1 VFCQYDVIC
10 KNKIGA
16 LSMAYSQFT
25 LARVIQDFNLKLVEG
40 GDFLSIPETN
50 IIPSP
55 YLAEFIN
62 RNLQL
67 AIALN
72 TEKARSE
79 LVICPLLLAVKEA
92 LQNQISLFSGEEFN
106 VDSEVGLT
114 GICDFILSLSL
125 EQLYVKAPVA
135 IIVEAK
141 KEDLKGG
148 LGQCIA
154 EMLAAGKF
162 NQKANN
168 PISTIYGTVTTGTLW
183 LFLKLEENNVTI
195 DLSEYTIPPI
205 EPIFK
210 RLVYMMNLS
219 QLDFGK

>member
-1 VFCQYDVIC
+1 
-10 KNKIGA
+10 
-16 LSMAYSQFT
+16 MAYSQFT

>member
-1 VFCQYDVIC
+1 
-10 KNKIGA
+10 
-16 LSMAYSQFT
+16 MAYSQFT
-25 LARVIQDFNLKLVEG
+25 LARVIQDFHLTLVEG

-50 IIPSP
+50 ITPSP

-154 EMLAAGKF
+154 EMLAAWKF

-168 PISTIYGTVTTGTLW
+168 SVSTIYGTVTTGTLW

-195 DLSEYTIPPI
+195 DLSEYAIPPI
-205 EPIFK
+205 ELIFK

-219 QLDFGK
+219 QLNFGK